1 MADSKEVLIGA
12 VIAVADVLVYKHFVG
27 PSIADIRTADSMNS
41 DLEKAERTGLIAG
54 SVFTLVVAGLAR
66 SATVFAIGGI
76 TLVALDFA
84 TKHANAVNPN
94 TGKMESTMTSGES
107 TTYPMPDYGA

>member
-1 MADSKEVLIGA
+1 MADGREILVGT
-12 VIAVADVLVYKHFVG
+12 VVAVADVLVYKHFVG
-27 PSIADIRTADSMNS
+27 PSIADIRTADALNG
-41 DLEKAERTGLIAG
+41 DIEKAERTGLIAG
-54 SVFTLVVAGLAR
+54 TVFTLVVSGLAR
-66 SATVFAIGGI
+66 SAVVFAIGGI